1 MNQIMKKRLER
12 NYSKS
17 KFVESFGFS
26 RSVCEREREREM
38 SGLMHLRLGLEAAA
52 KFLSHHS
59 VVFVLGWISGAR
71 CWVDG

>member
-1 MNQIMKKRLER
+1 MCVCER
-12 NYSKS
+12 
-17 KFVESFGFS
+17 
-26 RSVCEREREREM
+26 EREREREM